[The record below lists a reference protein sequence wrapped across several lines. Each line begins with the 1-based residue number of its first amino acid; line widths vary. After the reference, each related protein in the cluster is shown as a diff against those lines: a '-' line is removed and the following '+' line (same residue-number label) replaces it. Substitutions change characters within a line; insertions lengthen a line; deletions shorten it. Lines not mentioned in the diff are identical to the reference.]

1 MASWQGPFDAAAG
14 GREHVVRECWFCGEE
29 TPPSW
34 HDHVLGLHRDADT
47 TMTPFIVVLRTTWR
61 MEIVSVPRCARCH
74 TGHQIERTAAVLSA
88 AALIAYA
95 ASGQLDRLLGI
106 LSSSAGERVVAA
118 VWAVVACLPGL
129 AWIAIRL
136 GRLPWQRL
144 APRRLGYARH
154 HPEYLELRADG
165 WKPRA
170 DPVRYWRSPPNPHH
184 PPPAN
189 RPRRLIGGSF
199 ELLGAACGLAVPVA
213 YFTGYEELAGVLIA
227 ATAGLLFVA
236 SKIKPED

>member
-1 MASWQGPFDAAAG
+1 
-14 GREHVVRECWFCGEE
+14 
-29 TPPSW
+29 
-34 HDHVLGLHRDADT
+34 
-47 TMTPFIVVLRTTWR
+47 MTPFVIVLRSTWR
-61 MEIVSVPRCARCH
+61 METVSVPRCARCH
-74 TGHQIERTAAVLSA
+74 TGHQLERTAAVLSV

-106 LSSSAGERVVAA
+106 LSPSTGERVVAA
-118 VWAVVACLPGL
+118 IWAAVACLPGL
-129 AWIAIRL
+129 VWIAIRL

-144 APRRLGYARH
+144 APRRRGYARH

-170 DPVRYWRSPPNPHH
+170 GPLHYWRSPPNPHH

>member
-1 MASWQGPFDAAAG
+1 MFGAAAG
-14 GREHVVRECWFCGEE
+14 GRERVVRECWFCGEAA
-29 TPPSW
+29 PPSW
-34 HDHVLGLHRDADT
+34 HDHVLGLHKDADT
-47 TMTPFIVVLRTTWR
+47 TMTPFIVVLRSTWR
-61 MEIVSVPRCARCH
+61 METVSVPRCARCH
-74 TGHQIERTAAVLSA
+74 TGHQLERTAAVLSV

-106 LSSSAGERVVAA
+106 LSPSTGERVVAA
-118 VWAVVACLPGL
+118 IWAAVACLPGL
-129 AWIAIRL
+129 VWIAIRL

-144 APRRLGYARH
+144 APRRRGYARH

-170 DPVRYWRSPPNPHH
+170 GPLHYWRSPPNPH
-184 PPPAN
+184 
-189 RPRRLIGGSF
+189 

-236 SKIKPED
+236 SKVKPED